1 MDPQILILTI
11 LFNFRM
17 AKEWSLED
25 DALLYSNRL
34 ALMDTAPGGL
44 KIKTEGYK
52 WYKENNNKPD
62 RIMKV
67 VPTGKYT
74 VSEDPQFLLGKVE
87 NMWLVASCSASP
99 GTRLKTVGKQRISE
113 RRIPTATSFDEYKA
127 MRNSCWI
134 VEEQKSDGKS
144 DMFCDCSGGQK
155 GKLCNIFFVI
165 LF

>member
-155 GKLCNIFFVI
+155 GKLCNIFF
-165 LF
+165 